1 MADLRIT
8 HVSVLLEDGTIL
20 KDQNVD
26 VTGGH
31 FSRIRPGK
39 ILLRAQPVPL
49 PVWRPE
55 HLSRTAQTLFLIRLW
70 TAAASFSCR
79 VWPTATCTPA
89 SSC

>member
-31 FSRIRPGK
+31 FSRTGRGRFFCERSLCRCQSGDRNIC
-39 ILLRAQPVPL
+39 
-49 PVWRPE
+49 PE
-55 HLSRTAQTLFLIRLW
+55 RRRHCS
-70 TAAASFSCR
+70 
-79 VWPTATCTPA
+79 
-89 SSC
+89 